1 MKIKV
6 PNFHWR
12 VPSHPSIIDGIND
25 NDRIVMTNLN
35 RESLEKELIKGN
47 NIHYIRWIIN
57 PSNYTIELLNQY
69 RHTERGWS
77 HPFLWQD
84 EIEEWV
90 LRKIC
95 KSNWR
100 YYRLLI
106 NPSYK
111 IKKDYFKLMRNKDY
125 IKKQKIN
132 DWEYNLFKPSWD
144 YKNRYKKPRNI
155 KKPRKIKRRY

>member
-77 HPFLWQD
+77 HPFYG
-84 EIEEWV
+84 
-90 LRKIC
+90 KM
-95 KSNWR
+95 
-100 YYRLLI
+100 
-106 NPSYK
+106 
-111 IKKDYFKLMRNKDY
+111 KL
-125 IKKQKIN
+125 
-132 DWEYNLFKPSWD
+132 
-144 YKNRYKKPRNI
+144 KNGY
-155 KKPRKIKRRY
+155 